1 MKSILLENSNR
12 YVKNLIDAS
21 ENVSM
26 GGSYSKF
33 CVEVGSI
40 YVKGAKT
47 NPLVSCG
54 CVGLGMRVCEAQGTK
69 GCLTVW
75 L

>member
-26 GGSYSKF
+26 GGSYSTV
-33 CVEVGSI
+33 CVAVGSRCMR
-40 YVKGAKT
+40 GEKT

-54 CVGLGMRVCEAQGTK
+54 CVGMGMRVCEGQKVEG
-69 GCLTVW
+69 V
-75 L
+75 